1 MAPEVF
7 TDSYKE
13 KCDIWSC
20 GVMLYQLLSNSF
32 PFEAKDEV
40 DLKTKLLRG
49 TYDTQTKVWSKI
61 SKEAID
67 LIQKMLEKD
76 PQKRISA
83 KEALSHDWFKNNEQK
98 NHDEDIERAI
108 NGALYNILEFT
119 AKSLGK
125 ISIYSYFAKELLTKD
140 EQTVVSKIFK
150 KLDKEGDGTMSV
162 IELVKSVKKYLPEK
176 NDAANDSKMIEDLE
190 KVFKMINIGKK
201 SGKMDEITYS

>member
-7 TDSYKE
+7 SDSYNE

-32 PFEAKDEV
+32 PFEAEDEV
-40 DLKTKLLRG
+40 DLRQKLLRG

-61 SKEAID
+61 SKEAIN
-67 LIQKMLEKD
+67 LIQKMLETD
-76 PQKRISA
+76 PLKRISA
-83 KEALSHDWFKNNEQK
+83 KEALSHDWFKNHEQK
-98 NHDEDIERAI
+98 NHEDDIERAI
-108 NGALYNILEFT
+108 NGALNNILEFT